1 MPALNCPVMLCRLVD
16 VDPESLNISMLT
28 LATRGHCLIKCLNTF
43 IDLMTSDYHSAQPET
58 VTCLTGHPSLQSC
71 GAHVRELNSDGKK
84 KKKCSS
90 LCQDLSAARFNM
102 SEEIW
107 AHLSSRRSG
116 PYHVGC
122 EIAQVPM
129 RKRGTN
135 KRLSEK
141 SSHRS
146 TVDCQRWFEA
156 GALLLPADK
165 PTFLRSAEPLG
176 LCTRLAEGKRGG
188 SGCSNIP

>member
-1 MPALNCPVMLCRLVD
+1 ML
-16 VDPESLNISMLT
+16 
-28 LATRGHCLIKCLNTF
+28 KYLNTF
-43 IDLMTSDYHSAQPET
+43 IDLMTSLIIIQLSQRRLLVWPDTLYHKAVVRTLGNST
-58 VTCLTGHPSLQSC
+58 VT
-71 GAHVRELNSDGKK
+71 VKK
-84 KKKCSS
+84 RRKKNQNKCSS
-90 LCQDLSAARFNM
+90 FCQDLSAARFNM

-141 SSHRS
+141 SSHRL

-165 PTFLRSAEPLG
+165 PAFLRSAEPLG